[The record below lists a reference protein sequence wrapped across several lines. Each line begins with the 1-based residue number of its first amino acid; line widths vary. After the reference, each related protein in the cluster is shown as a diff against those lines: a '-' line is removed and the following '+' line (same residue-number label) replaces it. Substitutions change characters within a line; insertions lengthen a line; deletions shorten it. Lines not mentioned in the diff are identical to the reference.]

1 MSDEHAHTLG
11 DALAAAVR
19 PQQPSE
25 TAGERLALAAF
36 RAARDA
42 GAFAAAPRRRDDWR
56 PRSAVDRAKTG

>member
-1 MSDEHAHTLG
+1 MTDEHAHILG
-11 DALAAAVR
+11 EALAAAVR
-19 PQQPSE
+19 ARQPSE

-56 PRSAVDRAKTG
+56 PHDDAGRARTG

>member
-1 MSDEHAHTLG
+1 MTDEHAQTLG

-19 PQQPSE
+19 AQQPAE

-42 GAFAAAPRRRDDWR
+42 GALAAAPRRRDDWR
-56 PRSAVDRAKTG
+56 PQSAVERARTG